1 MGLRLTNRKVLA
13 RNPVVGRA
21 AAIPGHPP
29 ASGSAFL
36 SEGHGDNLE
45 VRAADLQGGNLQEIL
60 SIFGTEHLNLN
71 TYYARPMADL
81 FDTHSDGKWDFKAV
95 ASTLLKLTT
104 LFDPNT
110 NINYTAGPNL
120 KQLTTCSIGRRK
132 PATSTSREKT
142 ACQPSSTTRSSGKA

>member
-1 MGLRLTNRKVLA
+1 MPIWPNRMGLRLTNRKVLA

-36 SEGHGDNLE
+36 SKGHGDNLE

-81 FDTHSDGKWDFKAV
+81 FDTHSDG
-95 ASTLLKLTT
+95 
-104 LFDPNT
+104 
-110 NINYTAGPNL
+110 
-120 KQLTTCSIGRRK
+120 Q
-132 PATSTSREKT
+132 
-142 ACQPSSTTRSSGKA
+142 